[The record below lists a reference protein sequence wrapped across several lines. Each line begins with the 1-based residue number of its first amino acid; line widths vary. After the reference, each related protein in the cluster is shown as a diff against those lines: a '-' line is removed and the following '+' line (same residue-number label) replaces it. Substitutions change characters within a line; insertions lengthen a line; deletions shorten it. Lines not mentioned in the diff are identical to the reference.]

1 MIEKYKQDICEIGR
15 RLYNRELVAAN
26 DGNISIKVDENKL
39 LITPTMMSKGY
50 MVEDDIIL
58 IDYDGNVLMGS
69 KKPSSEYLLH
79 TTVYKN
85 RQDINAIV
93 HAHPVTASAFAVCS
107 RPVDMRYMPEA
118 IMSLGV
124 FPVAEYARP
133 GTKELA
139 LSIMPYINNHN
150 GCLLSNHGAVC
161 WSKDVYSAYYL
172 MEQLEF
178 YCKTS
183 LIAEQIGNPKI
194 IP

>member
-1 MIEKYKQDICEIGR
+1 MIQKYKEDICEIGR
-15 RLYNRELVAAN
+15 RLYARELVAAN
-26 DGNISIKVDENKL
+26 DGNISIKIDENKV
-39 LITPTMMSKGY
+39 LITPTMTSKGY
-50 MVEDDIIL
+50 MKEDDMIL

-85 RQDINAIV
+85 RQDIKAIV
-93 HAHPVTASAFAVCS
+93 HAHPVTVSAFAVCS

-139 LSIMPYINNHN
+139 QSVMPYINGYN
-150 GCLLSNHGAVC
+150 GCILANHGAVC
-161 WSKDVYSAYYL
+161 WACDVYAAYYI

-183 LIAEQIGNPKI
+183 LIAEQMGNPKI

>member
-1 MIEKYKQDICEIGR
+1 MIKKYAEDICEIGR
-15 RLYNRELVAAN
+15 RLYARELVAAN
-26 DGNISIKVDENKL
+26 DGNISIKIDENKV
-39 LITPTMMSKGY
+39 LITPTMISKGY
-50 MVEDDIIL
+50 MKYDDIIL
-58 IDYDGNVLMGS
+58 IDYEGNVLAGN

-85 RQDINAIV
+85 RHDVKAIV
-93 HAHPVTASAFAVCS
+93 HAHPVTVSAFAICG

-139 LSIMPYINNHN
+139 QSIMPYINGHN
-150 GCLLSNHGAVC
+150 GCILANHGAVS
-161 WSKDVYSAYYL
+161 WSVDVYSAYYI

-183 LIAEQIGNPKI
+183 LIAEQMGNPKI

>member
-85 RQDINAIV
+85 RQDI
-93 HAHPVTASAFAVCS
+93 CS
-107 RPVDMRYMPEA
+107 
-118 IMSLGV
+118 IS
-124 FPVAEYARP
+124 
-133 GTKELA
+133 
-139 LSIMPYINNHN
+139 
-150 GCLLSNHGAVC
+150 
-161 WSKDVYSAYYL
+161 
-172 MEQLEF
+172 
-178 YCKTS
+178 
-183 LIAEQIGNPKI
+183 
-194 IP
+194 

>member
-1 MIEKYKQDICEIGR
+1 
-15 RLYNRELVAAN
+15 
-26 DGNISIKVDENKL
+26 
-39 LITPTMMSKGY
+39 
-50 MVEDDIIL
+50 
-58 IDYDGNVLMGS
+58 
-69 KKPSSEYLLH
+69 
-79 TTVYKN
+79 
-85 RQDINAIV
+85 
-93 HAHPVTASAFAVCS
+93 
-107 RPVDMRYMPEA
+107 
-118 IMSLGV
+118 MSLGV

-183 LIAEQIGNPKI
+183 LIAEQIGSPKI

>member
-15 RLYNRELVAAN
+15 RMYARELVAAN
-26 DGNISIKVDENKL
+26 DGNISIKVEENKL

-58 IDYDGNVLMGS
+58 IDYEGNVLMGS

-93 HAHPVTASAFAVCS
+93 HAHPVTVSAFAICS

-133 GTKELA
+133 STRQLA
-139 LSIMPYINNHN
+139 QSIMPYINDHN
-150 GCLLSNHGAVC
+150 GCILANHGAVS
-161 WSKDVYSAYYL
+161 WAKDIYSAYYI

-183 LIAEQIGNPKI
+183 LVAEHMGNPKI

>member
-15 RLYNRELVAAN
+15 RMYARELVAAN

-58 IDYDGNVLMGS
+58 IDYEGHVLMGS

-93 HAHPVTASAFAVCS
+93 HAHPVTVSAFAICS
-107 RPVDMRYMPEA
+107 RPVDMRYMPAA

-124 FPVAEYARP
+124 FHVAEYARP
-133 GTKELA
+133 GTRQLA
-139 LSIMPYINNHN
+139 HSIMPYINDHN
-150 GCLLSNHGAVC
+150 GRILAHPGAVS
-161 WSKDVYSAYYL
+161 WAKDIYSAYYI

-183 LIAEQIGNPKI
+183 LIAEHMGNPKI

>member
-1 MIEKYKQDICEIGR
+1 MIEKCKQDICEIGR
-15 RLYNRELVAAN
+15 RMYARELVAAN
-26 DGNISIKVDENKL
+26 DGNISIKVEENKL

-58 IDYDGNVLMGS
+58 IDYEGNVLMGS

-93 HAHPVTASAFAVCS
+93 HAHPVTVSAFAICS

-139 LSIMPYINNHN
+139 QSIMPYINDHN
-150 GCLLSNHGAVC
+150 GCILANHGAVS
-161 WSKDVYSAYYL
+161 WAKDIYSAYYI

-183 LIAEQIGNPKI
+183 LIAEHMGNPKI